1 MYHEPEIPKIE
12 IRLVF
17 RDVVHGNYRR
27 ADERL
32 QMPHGLH
39 GTEFLRLRQKQK
51 PVELGLLPRKADVLR
66 SNAEKRNG
74 LPQTGAGIVV
84 IHAHGGSIDRLPDAA
99 HGAEGGENRLRG
111 RAELVGDCFGG
122 QTVRALCPHDA
133 QRRRDHL
140 VLCKLVFRSH

>member
-1 MYHEPEIPKIE
+1 
-12 IRLVF
+12 
-17 RDVVHGNYRR
+17 
-27 ADERL
+27 
-32 QMPHGLH
+32 MPHGLH

-51 PVELGLLPRKADVLR
+51 PVELGLLPREADVLR
-66 SNAEKRNG
+66 ADAEKRNFF
-74 LPQTGAGIVV
+74 LQTDFGIVV
-84 IHAHGGSIDRLPDAA
+84 VHAHSGSIDRLPDAA

-140 VLCKLVFRSH
+140 FLRKLVFRSHCPHPFYQKIDDMIYIR